1 MKEKILELIH
11 NPHYRPLNLQGFY
24 TALNAEGTKDE
35 MDIISAL
42 NSLEDEYIIIRNKKN
57 KYLLLNDA
65 GFYIG
70 KINIKAKG
78 FGFISSESLTA
89 DVYVAKE
96 DTNDSLN
103 NDIVLF
109 KVTRAS
115 NKELRDTAKVIKVIE
130 RDLKYI
136 VGEVYKRQDNY
147 YLKSDDY
154 NSKML
159 IEIANLN
166 GAIPEHK
173 VKTEIVN
180 IVDSRFAT
188 VNVIDIIGHKN
199 DVGIDIASVASKYN
213 FVQEFPEEV
222 LEQVKNYSSNVS
234 HELSNRRDLTDKI
247 IITID
252 GEDAKDLDDAVRV
265 EILPNGNY
273 LLGVYIADVS
283 YYVPENSPLDISAYQ
298 RSTSCYLADR
308 VIPMLPHRLS
318 NDLCSLN
325 PGQDR
330 LVVACEMEID
340 KNGQVINSEI
350 FEGYI
355 NTYARMTYT
364 EVNKVLEGCPEAIV
378 RNSGLVDLFK
388 LMNDLSLILLGMRIK
403 RGALEFEIPESQII
417 VNEKG
422 EVTNIV
428 LRERKRAE
436 RIIEEFMLIAN
447 ETVAQT
453 IFWLELPFLYRVHD
467 EPNEEKL
474 KKFLLIAKNLGY
486 QVNAKGKKVNQKDLQ
501 NLLEEITDEDRG
513 LNTVLLRMMAKAKYS
528 EKNIGHYGLASQCY
542 THFTAPIR
550 RYSDLVVHRLL
561 RKYLFNHDINKEKID
576 ELNQKVVSAAI
587 QSSERERSAID
598 CENEVS
604 DMKKAEYMAQFVGQV
619 FEGVISSVTNFGMF
633 IALPNTVE
641 GLVHVLDMKD
651 DYYEYYEDMM
661 MLMGRVSKKKYRI
674 GDTVKVKLT
683 SAIKELREIN
693 FELVYNKP
701 IRSIKKNN
709 GRWENAKHRKK
720 NYRKK

>member
-1 MKEKILELIH
+1 MKDKILKLI
-11 NPHYRPLNLQGFY
+11 NSPQYRPLNLQGFY
-24 TALNAEGTKDE
+24 ETLNANSTKEE
-35 MDIISAL
+35 MEIISAL

-57 KYLLLNDA
+57 KYMLLNDA
-65 GFYIG
+65 GFFIG
-70 KINIKAKG
+70 KINIKTKG
-78 FGFISSESLTA
+78 FGFISSPGLNA

-96 DTNDSLN
+96 NTNDALN

-109 KVTRAS
+109 KISRS
-115 NKELRDTAKVIKVIE
+115 NKKDLKDTAKVIKVIE
-130 RDLKYI
+130 RDLKHI
-136 VGEVYKRQDNY
+136 VGEVYKLQDKY

-154 NSKML
+154 NSKMI
-159 IEIANLN
+159 IEISNLN
-166 GAIPEHK
+166 GAIVEHK
-173 VKTEIVN
+173 VKAEIIN
-180 IVDSRFAT
+180 FVDSKFAM
-188 VNVIDIIGHKN
+188 VNVVEIIGHKN

-213 FVQEFPEEV
+213 FVQEFSDEV
-222 LEQVKNYSSNVS
+222 LEQVGSYSSDVS
-234 HELSNRRDLTDKI
+234 RELSGRRDLTDKI

-252 GEDAKDLDDAVRV
+252 GEDAKDLDDAVRL
-265 EILPNGNY
+265 EKLSNGNY

-283 YYVPENSPLDISAYQ
+283 HYVPKNSPLDISAYQ

-325 PGQDR
+325 PGQIR
-330 LVVACEMEID
+330 LVIACEMEINKD
-340 KNGQVINSEI
+340 GQVVNSEI
-350 FEGYI
+350 FEAYI
-355 NTYARMTYT
+355 STFARMTYT
-364 EVNKVLEGCPEAIV
+364 EVNKVLEGCPEAII
-378 RNSGLVDLFK
+378 RNSSLVDLFK
-388 LMNDLSLILLGMRIK
+388 SMNDLSLILFDMRIR

-417 VNEKG
+417 VNDKG

-447 ETVAQT
+447 ETVAQR
-453 IFWLELPFLYRVHD
+453 IYWLELPFLYRVHD

-501 NLLEEITDEDRG
+501 NLLESISEEDQG

-528 EKNIGHYGLASQCY
+528 EKNIGHYGLASPCY

-550 RYSDLVVHRLL
+550 RYSDLAVHRSL
-561 RKYLFNHDINKEKID
+561 RKYLFKHEINQSEID
-576 ELNQKVVSAAI
+576 ELTKSVVSAAI
-587 QSSERERSAID
+587 QTSQRERDAID

-604 DMKKAEYMAQFVGQV
+604 DMKKAEYMAQFVGEV

-633 IALPNTVE
+633 VALPNTVE

-674 GDTVKVKLT
+674 GDIVKVKLT

-693 FELVYNKP
+693 FELVYNKNTKTV
-701 IRSIKKNN
+701 KKHN
-709 GRWENAKHRKK
+709 GRWENEKRRKKNHRKK
-720 NYRKK
+720 